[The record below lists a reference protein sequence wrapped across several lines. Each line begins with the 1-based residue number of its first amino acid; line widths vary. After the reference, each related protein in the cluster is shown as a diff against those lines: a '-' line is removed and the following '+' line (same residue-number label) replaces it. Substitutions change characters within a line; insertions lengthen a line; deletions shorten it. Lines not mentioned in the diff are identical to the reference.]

1 MLCMASRFALF
12 SSRSP
17 VSLEQTTLLPQPDP
31 PPKSIFKNPSF
42 YSKCLLVMVALLVG
56 WIFFS
61 RWWQNRSI
69 ENRFKEERSE
79 KQREQDRA
87 TLEQMGGKELAIQTF
102 YATPG
107 EIRRGQSVQLCYGV
121 ANAKTVTLEPQ
132 SNPVWPSYSRCV
144 DVTPAKT
151 TTYTLTISDASGNT
165 KSQSLVVKVR

>member
-1 MLCMASRFALF
+1 M
-12 SSRSP
+12 
-17 VSLEQTTLLPQPDP
+17 LPQPGP
-31 PPKSIFKNPSF
+31 PPKSIFKNPSL
-42 YSKCLLVMVALLVG
+42 YSYTVLIIAIFSVA

-61 RWWQNRSI
+61 RWEQNRSF
-69 ENRFKEERSE
+69 EHRVRQERTQ
-79 KQREQDRA
+79 KQLEDDRA

-107 EIRRGQSVQLCYGV
+107 SISRGETVQLCYGV

-151 TTYTLTISDASGNT
+151 TTYTLTIADAAGHT
-165 KSQSLVVKVR
+165 KSQSLEVLVR